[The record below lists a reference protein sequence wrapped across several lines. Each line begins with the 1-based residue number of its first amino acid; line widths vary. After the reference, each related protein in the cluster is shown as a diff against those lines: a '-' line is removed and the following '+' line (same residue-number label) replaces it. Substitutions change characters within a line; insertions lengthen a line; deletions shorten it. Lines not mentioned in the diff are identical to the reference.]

1 MERPDSPKK
10 MSSTMWMTLH
20 RSLTFKDSYKI
31 YHLRPETQTK
41 QLQTN
46 VMPRRIGTLQNKQ
59 GQKDR

>member
-10 MSSTMWMTLH
+10 MPSTLWMAFH
-20 RSLTFKDSYKI
+20 RSLIFKDSYKI
-31 YHLRPETQTK
+31 YHLRPETHTK